1 MKEPENVVKE
11 HNNEFLCNFC
21 NSTFALKRTLQHH
34 IKTSKK
40 CIENRP
46 KIEIKCI
53 WCKSQFITR
62 ELLEKHYKNCQADKE
77 DLYKELLNSIKSK
90 DKDILTLNNII
101 KNRNKE
107 NEICKDKDILNL
119 NNIVKNKDKEI
130 ENLNTIIKDL
140 TSKLNNNVINNT
152 TTNNNPV
159 TYNITLNCGK
169 PLNLDK
175 NELFKLIKDNC
186 GPGYITRGQLGLVDW
201 FTDHVC
207 RNENYELTL
216 ECTDKKRKIFR
227 YIDRDDCPRQINGEQ
242 IMFDIREI
250 IPEFMES
257 DYYKQALFEAEEEYK
272 NNKTDYINK
281 RIKDFRNPGKVFI
294 DNLVEKTHIQSP
306 YCLISKKTS

>member
-1 MKEPENVVKE
+1 MKEPENVVKDDK
-11 HNNEFLCNFC
+11 NEFLCRYC
-21 NSTFALKRTLQHH
+21 NSNFALKRTLQHH

-40 CIENRP
+40 CIEKRP
-46 KIEIKCI
+46 KVEIKCL
-53 WCKSQFITR
+53 WCNGHFQSR
-62 ELLEKHYKNCQADKE
+62 ELLEKHDKYCQADK
-77 DLYKELLNSIKSK
+77 DVLYNEVI
-90 DKDILTLNNII
+90 NNLKI
-101 KNRNKE
+101 
-107 NEICKDKDILNL
+107 KDKDILNL
-119 NNIVKNKDKEI
+119 NNILKNKDKEI

-227 YIDRDDCPRQINGEQ
+227 YIDKDDCPRQINGEQ

-257 DYYKQALFEAEEEYK
+257 DYYKQALLEAEEEYK

-306 YCLISKKTS
+306 YCLITKKIS